1 MHSFHA
7 EAKGTAQSALAGAC
21 IPESGCWLQQDPAVG
36 AVIVLK
42 WGGIL
47 NEALHGADPT
57 K

>member
-1 MHSFHA
+1 MQRQKAQHSQRLLVHVSLKVA
-7 EAKGTAQSALAGAC
+7 V
-21 IPESGCWLQQDPAVG
+21 GCQQDPAVG